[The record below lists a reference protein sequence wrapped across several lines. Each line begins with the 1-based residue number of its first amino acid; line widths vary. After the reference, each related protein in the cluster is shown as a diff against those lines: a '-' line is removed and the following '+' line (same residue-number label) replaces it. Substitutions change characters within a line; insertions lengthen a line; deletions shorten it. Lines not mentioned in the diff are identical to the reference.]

1 MLYTGTKR
9 VRACLHGLLQRKYLV
24 CYDSNRVSWWGERVD
39 VDLIIVLRE
48 VGAKVSKPQPECGQP
63 KKLRVDRLLV
73 PIEI

>member
-1 MLYTGTKR
+1 MF
-9 VRACLHGLLQRKYLV
+9 AWALQRKYLV
-24 CYDSNRVSWWGERVD
+24 CYDRKRVSWWGGRVD